1 MDTVILVTYKIP
13 GMPMPIKIA
22 STIEPNKEQ
31 IYHKLTELVKENSI
45 EGDIQFRKLLVE
57 KENSMYIFE
66 LGDKRCMV
74 LVEKLAKI
82 KEFDS

>member
-31 IYHKLTELVKENSI
+31 IFHKLTELVKENNM

-66 LGDKRCMV
+66 LDGKRCMV